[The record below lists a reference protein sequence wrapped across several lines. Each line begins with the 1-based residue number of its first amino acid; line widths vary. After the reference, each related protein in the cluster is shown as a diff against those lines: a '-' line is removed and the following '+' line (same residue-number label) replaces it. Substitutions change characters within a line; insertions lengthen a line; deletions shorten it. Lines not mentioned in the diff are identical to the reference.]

1 MLKHLCVYFYVAS
14 AVQMTSA
21 FGANGPA
28 FSQPM
33 VCDGLER
40 LKSCMMTMQTVPG
53 IRKLMAEIEK
63 EGPVHITVDDRPL
76 SQQFGA
82 FWDAERRVI
91 CVNISWHRSNGAVI
105 GSILFEMHNALADAK
120 FKELDQLA
128 SMGQI
133 DRETYVKEMERVEFD
148 NSHAAAA
155 LAQQGID
162 QGAFPKDARLPT
174 YPSFEEHYRMQQI
187 GGHCYWIA
195 RNYDQVA
202 PRAVRRR

>member
-1 MLKHLCVYFYVAS
+1 
-14 AVQMTSA
+14 MTSA

-91 CVNISWHRSNGAVI
+91 CVNTAAV
-105 GSILFEMHNALADAK
+105 ALW
-120 FKELDQLA
+120 
-128 SMGQI
+128 
-133 DRETYVKEMERVEFD
+133 RR
-148 NSHAAAA
+148 
-155 LAQQGID
+155 
-162 QGAFPKDARLPT
+162 
-174 YPSFEEHYRMQQI
+174 
-187 GGHCYWIA
+187 
-195 RNYDQVA
+195 
-202 PRAVRRR
+202 PRRIKRF